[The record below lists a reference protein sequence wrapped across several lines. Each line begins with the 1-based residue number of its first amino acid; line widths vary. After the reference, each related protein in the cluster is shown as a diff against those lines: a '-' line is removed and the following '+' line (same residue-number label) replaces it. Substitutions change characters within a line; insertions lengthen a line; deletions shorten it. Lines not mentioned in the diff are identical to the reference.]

1 MKTIARRRFRCQW
14 LMLMLAALAWP
25 AFTSTLWAQFAVPV
39 RGVVRTA
46 AGAPLAGA
54 IVSVSNPARSV
65 ETGADGR
72 FQIDLGTGSYT
83 LRITHAGYLD
93 ATQPVEVATSAVS
106 VDIVLSPLARFSES
120 VTVSAV
126 RAPEDAPV
134 SKTDLPRAEIEAR
147 SWGQEIP
154 FLLEQVPSLTQYA
167 DSGAPVGYS
176 YIYLRG
182 IPQTRMNVTIDGMPI
197 NEPEDSAFYFSNFGD
212 FANAVDSIQVQ
223 RGVGTSTVGAPS
235 FVGSINFASA
245 AFTDRPEAV
254 VRTGIGSFGTERLSG
269 VFNSGKVGQ
278 GFKFY
283 AQAAT
288 QTSDGFKYH
297 SDVGETS
304 IYLGTS
310 HETPDSYLK
319 IFGFYGREHTQLAYV
334 AADETQLAA
343 DLRTNPM
350 SPEERDNFGQGFVT
364 AQYHR
369 LLNPATDLA
378 VQGFVNAADG
388 WYRVADEAAAPSG
401 LYQYGLS
408 WHNVGVST
416 TLRRTGK
423 HLDVTWGSYFSTFE
437 SQHTRD
443 VVDGASDYVNH
454 GYKQE
459 FNTFAKITWT
469 EGRWHSLGD
478 VQVRWAR
485 FRYAGSIDLGPID
498 WTFFNPKGGV
508 TFDASRNVSLYASIG
523 RAGREPGRSDMLQG
537 EDNASVPYDL
547 AAVQPEQVVN
557 GEFGV
562 LFTGRG
568 VSARINGYVMSFHH
582 EIAQT
587 GQLSEIGLPLHQ
599 NVDRSYRTGVEMDLR
614 WHPIESLQLRHTATY
629 SRNRI
634 STWTQFFDVYDAEDN
649 WTGSTSRTFKD
660 VEPYNTPAVL
670 ASLSA
675 DYTPTSGAT
684 FDATVKYVGMSFLD
698 NTFNPYFTAPAFTD
712 LDMSASL
719 DLSRPLR
726 ILTRAHPRL
735 RLQVNNVLDNHRMF
749 PNGYSYQYFTSATD
763 TSPLTLEGTR
773 YYYPLATRNVYVG
786 LELRF

>member
-1 MKTIARRRFRCQW
+1 M
-14 LMLMLAALAWP
+14 
-25 AFTSTLWAQFAVPV
+25 PV
-39 RGVVRTA
+39 QGVVRNA

-54 IVSVSNPARSV
+54 VVTVATSARSV

-72 FQIDLGTGSYT
+72 FQVALPAGPYS
-83 LRITHAGYLD
+83 LKITRAGYID
-93 ATQPVEVATSAVS
+93 AEQPIEVGTSPVS
-106 VDIVLSPLARFSES
+106 VEIVLTPLARFRED

-126 RAPEDAPV
+126 RAPVDAPV
-134 SKTDLPRAEIEAR
+134 SKSDIPHSEIESR
-147 SWGQEIP
+147 NWGQEIP

-182 IPQTRMNVTIDGMPI
+182 ISQTRMNVTIDGMPI

-223 RGVGTSTVGAPS
+223 RGVGTSSVGASS

-269 VFNSGKVGQ
+269 TFNSGKVGQ

-297 SDVGETS
+297 SGVGETS
-304 IYLGTS
+304 VYLGAS
-310 HETPDSYLK
+310 HETPNSYLK
-319 IFGFYGREHTQLAYV
+319 IFGFYGREHTQLAYD

-350 SPEERDNFGQGFVT
+350 SPDERDNFGQGFVT

-416 TLRRTGK
+416 TVHRTGK
-423 HLDVTWGSYFSTFE
+423 RLDVTWGSYFSTFE

-443 VVDGASDYVNH
+443 VVDGPSDYVNH
-454 GYKQE
+454 GDKQE

-469 EGRWHSLGD
+469 EGRWHYLGD

-485 FRYAGSIDLGPID
+485 FRYAGSIDLGSTD

-508 TFDASRNVSLYASIG
+508 TFDASSNVSLYASIG

-537 EDNASVPYDL
+537 EDNASVHYDL

-557 GEFGV
+557 GEFGAV
-562 LFTGRG
+562 LTGRRA
-568 VSARINGYVMSFHH
+568 SARINGYVMSFHH

-599 NVDRSYRTGVEMDLR
+599 NVDRSYRTGIEMDLR
-614 WHPIESLQLRHTATY
+614 WHPVESLQLRHTATY

-634 STWTQFFDVYDAEDN
+634 STWTQSFDVYDAEGN

-670 ASLSA
+670 ATLSA

-684 FDATVKYVGMSFLD
+684 ST
-698 NTFNPYFTAPAFTD
+698 PP
-712 LDMSASL
+712 
-719 DLSRPLR
+719 
-726 ILTRAHPRL
+726 
-735 RLQVNNVLDNHRMF
+735 
-749 PNGYSYQYFTSATD
+749 
-763 TSPLTLEGTR
+763 
-773 YYYPLATRNVYVG
+773 
-786 LELRF
+786 

>member
-1 MKTIARRRFRCQW
+1 MNVHIRARSVLW
-14 LMLMLAALAWP
+14 LLALTALAGSVP
-25 AFTSTLWAQFAVPV
+25 GAAMLSAQSTMPV

-46 AGAPLAGA
+46 AGWPLAGVV
-54 IVSVSNPARSV
+54 IVVSAPARSV

-72 FQIDLGTGSYT
+72 FQIDLPPGSYT
-83 LRITHAGYLD
+83 LRITRAGYID
-93 ATQPVEVATSAVS
+93 ADERVDVGTTAMTL
-106 VDIVLSPLARFSES
+106 DIVLSPLARFRED

-126 RAPEDAPV
+126 RAPENAPV
-134 SKTDLPRAEIEAR
+134 SKTDIPRAEIEAR
-147 SWGQEIP
+147 NWGQEIP

-245 AFTDRPEAV
+245 AFTDRPEVV
-254 VRTGIGSFGTERLSG
+254 VRTGVGSFGTERLSG
-269 VFNSGKVGQ
+269 VFNSGTIGH
-278 GFKFY
+278 GFKLY

-288 QTSDGFKYH
+288 QTSDGFKH
-297 SDVGETS
+297 NSGVGEKS
-304 IYLGTS
+304 VYLGAS
-310 HETPDSYLK
+310 HETADSYFK
-319 IFGFYGREHTQLAYV
+319 IFGFFGRERTQLAYL
-334 AADETQLAA
+334 AADEAALAV
-343 DLRTNPM
+343 DPRINLLT
-350 SPEERDNFGQGFVT
+350 PEERDQFGQGFLT

-369 LLNPATDLA
+369 ALKPGAELA
-378 VQGFVNAADG
+378 VQGFYNAADG
-388 WYRVADEAAAPSG
+388 WYRIRDEAAAPSG
-401 LYQYGLS
+401 LFQYGLS

-416 TLRRTGK
+416 TLHMTGA
-423 HLDVTWGSYFSTFE
+423 HTNFTWGTYASAFE

-443 VVDGASDYVNH
+443 IVSGPADYLNH

-459 FNTFAKITWT
+459 FNTFAKFSWSR
-469 EGRWHSLGD
+469 GRWHYLGD

-485 FRYAGSIDLGPID
+485 FRYAGAIDLGSID

-508 TFDASRNVSLYASIG
+508 RFDAGHGVSLYASVG
-523 RAGREPGRSDMLQG
+523 RGGREPGRSDMLQG
-537 EDNASVPYDL
+537 EDNASIQYNL
-547 AAVQPEQVVN
+547 AAVQPEQVLN

-562 LFTGRG
+562 LFTGHG
-568 VSARINGYVMSFHH
+568 VSAQVNGYVMSFHH

-599 NVDRSYRTGVEMDLR
+599 NVDRSSRAGIEMDLR
-614 WHPIESLQLRHTATY
+614 WRPVESLQLRHTATY

-634 STWTQFFDVYDAEDN
+634 STWTQFFDVYDAEGN
-649 WTGSTSRTFKD
+649 WTGSTSRSFQN

-670 ASLSA
+670 ASFAA
-675 DYTPTSGAT
+675 DYTPTRGAAIN
-684 FDATVKYVGMSFLD
+684 ATWRYVGRSFLD
-698 NTFNPYFTAPAFTD
+698 NTGNTYFTAPAFTD
-712 LDMSASL
+712 LNLSASL

-726 ILTRAHPRL
+726 MLSAAHPRL
-735 RLQVNNVLDNHRMF
+735 RMQVNNVLNNRRMF
-749 PNGYSYQYFTSATD
+749 PNGYSYQYFTEATD
-763 TSPLTLEGTR
+763 TSVLTLEGTR
-773 YYYPLATRNVYVG
+773 YYYPLATRNVYVA